1 MINLDLERG
10 RADTHDE
17 QFMSQAFLECDG
29 YHQRQYVIATNSYF
43 AQQMPSVNDSLNLS
57 MALPVNDYPPW
68 MNPLAESLP
77 NSSKYEE
84 IKDDI
89 RVSNKEERIYRANY
103 LLEEL
108 QRKITSKN
116 YKPQKVYGDALYKA
130 LLRQLRRWVRNLL
143 DPVLLNAKP
152 N

>member
-1 MINLDLERG
+1 
-10 RADTHDE
+10 
-17 QFMSQAFLECDG
+17 
-29 YHQRQYVIATNSYF
+29 
-43 AQQMPSVNDSLNLS
+43 MPSVNDSLNLTL
-57 MALPVNDYPPW
+57 ALPVNHQPSW
-68 MNPLAESLP
+68 MNLLAESLP
-77 NSSKYEE
+77 NFSQYVEFKE
-84 IKDDI
+84 DL

-108 QRKITSKN
+108 QRKMASLN
-116 YKPQKVYGDALYKA
+116 YKPEKVYGDALYKA